1 MMEIKNKNEILLKDK
16 KDDNSSED
24 NNKIKIIKRH
34 ISRLTPRIFI
44 YRYFDKRFDLNEILQ
59 DISLHEKEPDLY
71 YNNEI
76 SFTKEI
82 DNKIKKNN
90 FPINDSFLNIL
101 MIAEKPSIARTITNI
116 LSNNEYVEYNFDES
130 INIFAFK
137 GFFKKIYSYFTVT
150 SVKGH
155 LYKNE
160 SEDNYD
166 KNYPEEF
173 YEYRTIKTLKKSII
187 FEKYSQK

>member
-76 SFTKEI
+76 SFTKEV
-82 DNKIKKNN
+82 DNKIKK
-90 FPINDSFLNIL
+90 
-101 MIAEKPSIARTITNI
+101 
-116 LSNNEYVEYNFDES
+116 
-130 INIFAFK
+130 
-137 GFFKKIYSYFTVT
+137 
-150 SVKGH
+150 
-155 LYKNE
+155 
-160 SEDNYD
+160 
-166 KNYPEEF
+166 
-173 YEYRTIKTLKKSII
+173 II
-187 FEKYSQK
+187 SQ